1 MATGLRIVVVGGGI
15 AGISIA
21 AELSRSHE
29 VTLLE
34 TEGQLAHHTTGRSA
48 AMYLGSYGNPVIQE
62 LTADSFDLYSVLSEE
77 HGSPLLTPRDMVQV
91 LDHSQVHEVEAT
103 LADNST
109 MVRVTVDELMSAA
122 PYVRPGIVGAVLRD
136 DTGYEID
143 VAGLHQAY
151 VRRLM
156 RNGGVIRR
164 TSEVLEVGTG
174 SGSRTVRTAG
184 ETFAADLVVN
194 AAGAWGDVLAERA
207 GCAPVGLSPLR
218 RTIFTS
224 RLRESHAPGPM
235 IVRHPEDFYFR
246 VDNGTV
252 MGSPA
257 DETPSEPCDARP
269 DEIDVARAI
278 DSINEFT
285 NLAIRSV
292 DSAWAGL
299 RTFTADKTPVVGCR
313 ASEPHFFWL
322 CGQGGYGIQMAPG
335 LAALAASIING
346 TVDAGKFSLVTRLSP
361 ERF

>member
-15 AGISIA
+15 AGVSIA
-21 AELSRSHE
+21 AELSRSHD

-34 TEGQLAHHTTGRSA
+34 TEALLAHHTTGRSA

-62 LTADSFDLYSVLSEE
+62 LTADSFDLYSAMSEE

-91 LDHSQVHEVEAT
+91 LGHDQLHEIDAT
-103 LADNST
+103 LAGNPT
-109 MVRVTVDELMSAA
+109 MTRVPAEEFLRTA
-122 PYVRPGIVGAVLRD
+122 PYVRHEAVGAVLRD
-136 DTGYEID
+136 VTGYEID

-184 ETFAADLVVN
+184 ETFATDLVVN

-207 GCAPVGLSPLR
+207 GCAPVGLRPLR

-224 RLRESHAPGPM
+224 KLRDEHAPGPM

-269 DEIDVARAI
+269 EEIDVARAV

-313 ASEPHFFWL
+313 AGEPHFFWL

-335 LAALAASIING
+335 LASLAADMVNS
-346 TVDAGKFSLVTRLSP
+346 TVTPSKAALVNRLSP

>member
-1 MATGLRIVVVGGGI
+1 MVVGGGI
-15 AGISIA
+15 AGVSIA

-34 TEGQLAHHTTGRSA
+34 TEQQLAHHTTGRSA

-62 LTADSFDLYSVLSEE
+62 LTADSFDLFSGMSAE

-91 LDHSQVHEVEAT
+91 LDHSQVHEVEAN
-103 LADNST
+103 LANDPT
-109 MVRVTVDELMSAA
+109 MVQVRVEDFLRAS
-122 PYVRPGIVGAVLRD
+122 PYVRPEMVGAVLRD

-143 VAGLHQAY
+143 VAGLHQTY
-151 VRRLM
+151 VRRLSM
-156 RNGGVIRR
+156 NDGIIRR
-164 TSEVLEVGTG
+164 TCEVLEITPG
-174 SGSRTVRTAG
+174 SGNATVRTAEG
-184 ETFAADLVVN
+184 TFDADLVVN
-194 AAGAWGDVLAERA
+194 AAGAWGDVVAGRA
-207 GCAPVGLSPLR
+207 GCASVGLKPLR

-224 RLRESHAPGPM
+224 RLGEQIPPGPM

-269 DEIDVARAI
+269 EEIDVARAI
-278 DSINEFT
+278 DSINDFT
-285 NLAIRSV
+285 TLGIRSV

-299 RTFTADKTPVVGCR
+299 RTFAPDKSPVVGSR
-313 ASEPHFFWL
+313 AGEPHFFWL

-335 LAALAASIING
+335 LASLAADMING
-346 TVDAGKFSLVTRLSP
+346 AVTPGRAELVRQLSP
-361 ERF
+361 DRF